1 MSINKNVKSNVKNN
15 VKNKSN
21 VKGFL
26 LCDIKKKLLIAVNS
40 MDDIR
45 KIMLFNNKIAKIV
58 LEETIAE
65 NWIEL
70 KKMIKQIYNI
80 IPYLKKA
87 VIWNIEDM
95 QNFIV
100 FFENNLKF
108 SEISPCN
115 FAIFLE
121 ELLKKKQTE
130 QDINFFKYIL
140 SNDTI
145 CKRVFR
151 T

>member
-1 MSINKNVKSNVKNN
+1 MSINKNVKNKSNI
-15 VKNKSN
+15 KNKSN

-26 LCDIKKKLLIAVNS
+26 LCDIKEKLLIAVNS

-95 QNFIV
+95 RNFII
-100 FFENNLKF
+100 FFENNLKV

-140 SNDTI
+140 LNDTI

-151 T
+151 K

>member
-1 MSINKNVKSNVKNN
+1 
-15 VKNKSN
+15 
-21 VKGFL
+21 
-26 LCDIKKKLLIAVNS
+26 
-40 MDDIR
+40 
-45 KIMLFNNKIAKIV
+45 
-58 LEETIAE
+58 
-65 NWIEL
+65 
-70 KKMIKQIYNI
+70 
-80 IPYLKKA
+80 
-87 VIWNIEDM
+87 M